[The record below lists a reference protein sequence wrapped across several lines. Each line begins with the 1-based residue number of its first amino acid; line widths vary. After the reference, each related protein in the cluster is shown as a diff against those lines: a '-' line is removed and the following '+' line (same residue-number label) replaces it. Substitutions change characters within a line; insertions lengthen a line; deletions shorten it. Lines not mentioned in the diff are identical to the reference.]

1 MRGGMNMKPRD
12 SKLRTRT
19 RGFTLLEVMIA
30 VLVFSIGLLGVAG
43 MVLASMRGTHTA
55 QNHTQAIVLA
65 QWMGDAMRANP
76 VGVMAGDYVGAAP
89 SAIVTDCSAG
99 CTPVQVAAL
108 DMETWGTLLA
118 QSLPAGQGTVRC
130 DLNSPLRDGVP
141 AFPAGLCTVSMTW
154 SESDET
160 RDTAASS
167 SAAVVARKAQRFD
180 WVINP

>member
-1 MRGGMNMKPRD
+1 MRGAMNMKLRNT
-12 SKLRTRT
+12 KLRTLT

-55 QNHTQAIVLA
+55 QIHTQAIVLA

-76 VGVMAGDYVGAAP
+76 VGVMAGNYNATAVAGA
-89 SAIVTDCSAG
+89 SNCNAG
-99 CTPVQVAAL
+99 CSPAQAANRDL
-108 DMETWGTLLA
+108 DMWGTLLA
-118 QSLPAGQGTVRC
+118 QSLPAGQGAIRC
-130 DLNSPLRDGVP
+130 NLNSPVREGLP
-141 AFPAGLCTVSMTW
+141 AFPAGLCTLSLTW

-160 RDTAASS
+160 RDTVATN
-167 SAAVVARKAQRFD
+167 SAAVVARKTQRFD

>member
-1 MRGGMNMKPRD
+1 MRRAMNMKPRNT
-12 SKLRTRT
+12 KLQTLT

-55 QNHTQAIVLA
+55 QIHTQAIVLA

-76 VGVMAGDYVGAAP
+76 VGVMAGNYNATATAGA
-89 SAIVTDCSAG
+89 SNCSGG
-99 CTPVQVAAL
+99 CTPAQTATRDLEA
-108 DMETWGTLLA
+108 WGTLLA
-118 QSLPAGQGTVRC
+118 QSLPAGQGAIRC
-130 DLNSPLRDGVP
+130 NLNSPTDGGRLV
-141 AFPAGLCTVSMTW
+141 FPAGLCTLSMTW

-160 RDTAASS
+160 RDTVATNSV
-167 SAAVVARKAQRFD
+167 AVVARKTQRFD